1 MVGKVVSFD
10 EKKGYGFLA
19 VADEPKHFFCHWTA
33 IIEMDGYKKLEKG
46 QVVEFETGIGPT
58 GRVQAEN
65 VRVLQEV

>member
-10 EKKGYGFLA
+10 CARGFGFIAVTGEKQQ
-19 VADEPKHFFCHWTA
+19 FFVHWTA
-33 IIEMDGYKKLEKG
+33 IQADGYKKLDKG

-65 VRVLQEV
+65 VQIIAEV